1 MLFLHPSF
9 IGLLLHTFIPFCSVH
24 KLFTCH
30 NFSKCPLLISLQ
42 AFIRRCLV
50 YRKEDRIDVHQL
62 ASDPFLM
69 PHIRKSVA
77 TSGASGTAI
86 PSTSSSSNSSASN

>member
-1 MLFLHPSF
+1 MAF
-9 IGLLLHTFIPFCSVH
+9 ILRKSAMETELLKMSICLP
-24 KLFTCH
+24 
-30 NFSKCPLLISLQ
+30 LQ

-77 TSGASGTAI
+77 SSGTLGMAVA
-86 PSTSSSSNSSASN
+86 STSSSSNSSASN

>member
-1 MLFLHPSF
+1 MLFLQPSF
-9 IGLLLHTFIPFCSVH
+9 TGLLLYTSIPFSSVH
-24 KLFTCH
+24 KLFPCH
-30 NFSKCPLLISLQ
+30 NVSKCPLISLQ

>member
-1 MLFLHPSF
+1 MYIRPS
-9 IGLLLHTFIPFCSVH
+9 LTFC
-24 KLFTCH
+24 TCIL
-30 NFSKCPLLISLQ
+30 PAQ
-42 AFIRRCLV
+42 AFIKRCLV

-77 TSGASGTAI
+77 SSGGSGTAMA
-86 PSTSSSSNSSASN
+86 STSSSSNSSASN